1 MRWFW
6 RPTGTSIFTGPSPWS
21 APAARLRPLSGSLS
35 DLHRIE
41 LDIDPDAPALWTLD
55 AVRGFERLLANHA
68 AFEAYYEA
76 RERDKE

>member
-1 MRWFW
+1 
-6 RPTGTSIFTGPSPWS
+6 
-21 APAARLRPLSGSLS
+21 LS